1 MWVLVLAILVGVV
14 VLATGMRS
22 SLDEA
27 WIQQKDGDPS
37 DVGDVVEGQRTANPT
52 TASSSVH
59 RADRAA

>member
-27 WIQQKDGDPS
+27 WIQQTDGDPS
-37 DVGDVVEGQRTANPT
+37 DLGDVVDEQRMSHPEAT
-52 TASSSVH
+52 SSPRYRV
-59 RADRAA
+59 DRAA